1 MRWSVLDLHTHK
13 NQLQTHS
20 NDHKKELMNLALK
33 LHELQTEMSDNIQCI
48 SEHKYICSTII
59 DKISETQEIPKY
71 LADKY
76 KRDVEAVNDAVTSF
90 YKTINA
96 LSEITTVLSV
106 DVTTFDSD
114 TQALLIEINNK
125 FIEKF
130 DTIVTKVNEINTKYN
145 GLSKSVESL
154 REQQIRDTEYI
165 SQHQNWFS
173 NLFFGSRY
181 TIWIIG
187 VIGGLILFIINF
199 LRSVDISFK

>member
-1 MRWSVLDLHTHK
+1 MLDLHTHK

-76 KRDVEAVNDAVTSF
+76 KRDVEAVNDAVTNF

-145 GLSKSVESL
+145 DLSKSVESL
-154 REQQIRDTEYI
+154 REQQLRDTEYI

-181 TIWIIG
+181 IIWIIG
-187 VIGGLILFIINF
+187 AIGGLILFIINF

>member
-1 MRWSVLDLHTHK
+1 MLDLHTHK

-20 NDHKKELMNLALK
+20 NDHKEELMNLALK
-33 LHELQTEMSDNIQCI
+33 LHELQTEMSDNVQCI

-76 KRDVEAVNDAVTSF
+76 KRDVEAVNDAVTNF

-145 GLSKSVESL
+145 DLSKSVESL
-154 REQQIRDTEYI
+154 REQQIRDTKYI

-181 TIWIIG
+181 AIWIIG
-187 VIGGLILFIINF
+187 AIGGLILFIINF

>member
-1 MRWSVLDLHTHK
+1 MLDLHTHK
-13 NQLQTHS
+13 NQLQAHP
-20 NDHKKELMNLALK
+20 NDHKKDLMNLALK
-33 LHELQTEMSDNIQCI
+33 LHELQTEMSNNIQYI

-76 KRDVEAVNDAVTSF
+76 KKDVEAVNEAVTSF
-90 YKTINA
+90 YKTINT
-96 LSEITTVLSV
+96 LSEITTILNV

-130 DTIVTKVNEINTKYN
+130 DTIVTKINEINIKYSD
-145 GLSKSVESL
+145 LSKSVEIL
-154 REQQIRDTEYI
+154 REQQMKDTEYI
-165 SQHQNWFS
+165 SQHRNWFS
-173 NLFFGSRY
+173 NFFFGSKY

-187 VIGGLILFIINF
+187 AIGGLILFIVNF

>member
-76 KRDVEAVNDAVTSF
+76 KRDVEAVNDAVTNF

-145 GLSKSVESL
+145 DLSKSVESL

-187 VIGGLILFIINF
+187 AIGGLILFIINF

>member
-1 MRWSVLDLHTHK
+1 MLDLHTHK

-145 GLSKSVESL
+145 DLSKSVESL

-181 TIWIIG
+181 AIWIIG
-187 VIGGLILFIINF
+187 AIGGLILFIINF

>member
-1 MRWSVLDLHTHK
+1 MLDLHTHK
-13 NQLQTHS
+13 NQLQAHP
-20 NDHKKELMNLALK
+20 NDHKKDLMNLALK
-33 LHELQTEMSDNIQCI
+33 LHELQTEMSNNIQYI

-76 KRDVEAVNDAVTSF
+76 KKDVEAVNEAVTSF
-90 YKTINA
+90 YKTINT
-96 LSEITTVLSV
+96 LSEITTMLNV

-130 DTIVTKVNEINTKYN
+130 DTIVTKINEINIKYSD
-145 GLSKSVESL
+145 LSKSVEIL
-154 REQQIRDTEYI
+154 REQQMKDTEYI
-165 SQHQNWFS
+165 SQHRNWFS
-173 NLFFGSRY
+173 NFFFGSKY
-181 TIWIIG
+181 IIWIIG
-187 VIGGLILFIINF
+187 AIGGLILFIVNF

>member
-1 MRWSVLDLHTHK
+1 MLDLHTYK

-48 SEHKYICSTII
+48 SEHKYICFTII

-76 KRDVEAVNDAVTSF
+76 KRDVETVNDAVTSF

-145 GLSKSVESL
+145 DLSKSVESL

-187 VIGGLILFIINF
+187 AIGGLILFIINF

>member
-1 MRWSVLDLHTHK
+1 MLDLHTHK

-33 LHELQTEMSDNIQCI
+33 LHELHTEMSDNIQCI

-76 KRDVEAVNDAVTSF
+76 KQDVEAVNDAVTNF

-114 TQALLIEINNK
+114 IQALLIEINNK

-145 GLSKSVESL
+145 DLSKSVESL

-181 TIWIIG
+181 AIWIIG
-187 VIGGLILFIINF
+187 AIGGLILFIINF

>member
-1 MRWSVLDLHTHK
+1 MLDLHTHK

-33 LHELQTEMSDNIQCI
+33 LHELQIEMSDNIQCI

-76 KRDVEAVNDAVTSF
+76 KQDVEAVNDAVTSF

-114 TQALLIEINNK
+114 TQVLLIEINNK

-145 GLSKSVESL
+145 DLSKSVESL

-187 VIGGLILFIINF
+187 AIGGLILFIINF

>member
-1 MRWSVLDLHTHK
+1 MLDLHTHK
-13 NQLQTHS
+13 NQLQAHP
-20 NDHKKELMNLALK
+20 NDHKKDLMNLALK
-33 LHELQTEMSDNIQCI
+33 LHELQTEMSNNIQYI

-59 DKISETQEIPKY
+59 DKISETQEISKY

-76 KRDVEAVNDAVTSF
+76 KKDVEAVNEAVTSF
-90 YKTINA
+90 YKTINT
-96 LSEITTVLSV
+96 LSEITTILNV

-130 DTIVTKVNEINTKYN
+130 DTIVTKINEINIKYSD
-145 GLSKSVESL
+145 LSKSVEIL
-154 REQQIRDTEYI
+154 REQQMKDTEYI
-165 SQHQNWFS
+165 SQHRNWFS
-173 NLFFGSRY
+173 NFFFGSKY

-187 VIGGLILFIINF
+187 AIGGLILFIVNF

>member
-1 MRWSVLDLHTHK
+1 MLDLHTHK

-76 KRDVEAVNDAVTSF
+76 KQDVEAVNDAVTNF

-145 GLSKSVESL
+145 DLSKSVESL

-181 TIWIIG
+181 AIWIIG
-187 VIGGLILFIINF
+187 AIGGLILFIINF

>member
-1 MRWSVLDLHTHK
+1 MLDLHTHK

-130 DTIVTKVNEINTKYN
+130 DTIVTKVNEINTKYSDI
-145 GLSKSVESL
+145 SKSVESL
-154 REQQIRDTEYI
+154 REQQLRDTEYI

-181 TIWIIG
+181 AIWIIG
-187 VIGGLILFIINF
+187 AIGGLILFIINF

>member
-1 MRWSVLDLHTHK
+1 MLDLHTHK
-13 NQLQTHS
+13 NQLQAHP
-20 NDHKKELMNLALK
+20 NDHKKDLMNLALK
-33 LHELQTEMSDNIQCI
+33 LHELQTEMSNNIQYI

-76 KRDVEAVNDAVTSF
+76 KKDVEAVNEAVTSF
-90 YKTINA
+90 YKTINT
-96 LSEITTVLSV
+96 LSEITTILNV

-130 DTIVTKVNEINTKYN
+130 DTIVTKINEINIKYSD
-145 GLSKSVESL
+145 LSKSVEIL
-154 REQQIRDTEYI
+154 REQQMKDTEYI
-165 SQHQNWFS
+165 SQHRNWFS
-173 NLFFGSRY
+173 NFFFGSKY
-181 TIWIIG
+181 TIWIIS
-187 VIGGLILFIINF
+187 VIGGLILFIVNF

>member
-1 MRWSVLDLHTHK
+1 MLDLHTHK

-20 NDHKKELMNLALK
+20 NDHSKELMNLALK

-76 KRDVEAVNDAVTSF
+76 KQDVETVNDAVASF

-125 FIEKF
+125 FIEKL
-130 DTIVTKVNEINTKYN
+130 DTIVAKVNEINTKYN
-145 GLSKSVESL
+145 DLSKSVESL
-154 REQQIRDTEYI
+154 HEQQLRDTEYI

>member
-1 MRWSVLDLHTHK
+1 MLDLHTYK
-13 NQLQTHS
+13 NQLQAHP
-20 NDHKKELMNLALK
+20 NDHKKDLMNLALK
-33 LHELQTEMSDNIQCI
+33 LHELQTEMSNNIQYI

-76 KRDVEAVNDAVTSF
+76 KKDVEAVNEAVTSF
-90 YKTINA
+90 YKTINT
-96 LSEITTVLSV
+96 LSEITTILNV

-130 DTIVTKVNEINTKYN
+130 DTIVTKINEINIKYSD
-145 GLSKSVESL
+145 LSKSVEIL
-154 REQQIRDTEYI
+154 REQQMKDTEYI
-165 SQHQNWFS
+165 SQHRNWF
-173 NLFFGSRY
+173 NNFFFGSKY

-187 VIGGLILFIINF
+187 AIGGLILFIVNF
-199 LRSVDISFK
+199 LRSVDINFK

>member
-1 MRWSVLDLHTHK
+1 MLDLHTHK

-181 TIWIIG
+181 AIWIIG
-187 VIGGLILFIINF
+187 AIGGLILFIINF

>member
-1 MRWSVLDLHTHK
+1 MLDLHTHK
-13 NQLQTHS
+13 NQLQAHP
-20 NDHKKELMNLALK
+20 NDHKKDFMNLALK
-33 LHELQTEMSDNIQCI
+33 LHELQTEMSNNIQYI

-76 KRDVEAVNDAVTSF
+76 KKDVEAVNEAVTSF
-90 YKTINA
+90 YKTINT
-96 LSEITTVLSV
+96 LSEITTILNV

-130 DTIVTKVNEINTKYN
+130 DTIVTKINEINIKYSD
-145 GLSKSVESL
+145 LSKSVEIL
-154 REQQIRDTEYI
+154 REQQMKDTEYI
-165 SQHQNWFS
+165 SQHRNWFS
-173 NLFFGSRY
+173 NFFFGSKY
-181 TIWIIG
+181 TIWIISA
-187 VIGGLILFIINF
+187 IGGLILFIVNF

>member
-1 MRWSVLDLHTHK
+1 MLDLHTHK
-13 NQLQTHS
+13 NQLQAHP
-20 NDHKKELMNLALK
+20 NDHKKDLMNLALK
-33 LHELQTEMSDNIQCI
+33 LHELQTEMSNNIQYI

-76 KRDVEAVNDAVTSF
+76 KKDVEAVNEAVTSF
-90 YKTINA
+90 YKTINT
-96 LSEITTVLSV
+96 LSEITTILNV

-130 DTIVTKVNEINTKYN
+130 DTIVTKINEINIKYSD
-145 GLSKSVESL
+145 LSKSVEIL
-154 REQQIRDTEYI
+154 REQQMKDTEYI
-165 SQHQNWFS
+165 SQHRNWFS
-173 NLFFGSRY
+173 NFFFGSKY

-187 VIGGLILFIINF
+187 AIGGLILFIVNF
-199 LRSVDISFK
+199 LRLVDISFK

>member
-1 MRWSVLDLHTHK
+1 MILGDWSSDVCSSDL
-13 NQLQTHS
+13 S
-20 NDHKKELMNLALK
+20 N
-33 LHELQTEMSDNIQCI
+33 NIQYI

-76 KRDVEAVNDAVTSF
+76 KKDVEAVNEAVTSF
-90 YKTINA
+90 YKTINT
-96 LSEITTVLSV
+96 LSEITTILNV

-130 DTIVTKVNEINTKYN
+130 DTIVTKINEINIKYSD
-145 GLSKSVESL
+145 LSKSVEIL
-154 REQQIRDTEYI
+154 REQQMKDTEYI
-165 SQHQNWFS
+165 SQHRNWFS
-173 NLFFGSRY
+173 NFFFGSKY

-187 VIGGLILFIINF
+187 AIGGLILFIVNF

>member
-1 MRWSVLDLHTHK
+1 MLDLHTHK

-48 SEHKYICSTII
+48 SEHKYICFTII

-106 DVTTFDSD
+106 DVTKFDSD
-114 TQALLIEINNK
+114 TQALLIKINNK

-145 GLSKSVESL
+145 DLSKSVESL

-181 TIWIIG
+181 AIWIIG
-187 VIGGLILFIINF
+187 AIGGLILFIINF

>member
-1 MRWSVLDLHTHK
+1 MLDLHTHK
-13 NQLQTHS
+13 NQLQTHL

-145 GLSKSVESL
+145 DLSKSVESL
-154 REQQIRDTEYI
+154 REQQLRDTEYI

-187 VIGGLILFIINF
+187 AIGGLILFIINF

>member
-1 MRWSVLDLHTHK
+1 
-13 NQLQTHS
+13 
-20 NDHKKELMNLALK
+20 MNLALK

-76 KRDVEAVNDAVTSF
+76 KRDVEAVNDAVTNF

-145 GLSKSVESL
+145 DLSKSVESL

-187 VIGGLILFIINF
+187 AIGGLILFIINF

>member
-1 MRWSVLDLHTHK
+1 MLDLHTHK
-13 NQLQTHS
+13 NQLQAHP
-20 NDHKKELMNLALK
+20 NDHKKDLMNLALK
-33 LHELQTEMSDNIQCI
+33 LHELQTEMSNNIQYI

-59 DKISETQEIPKY
+59 DKISEIQEIPKY

-76 KRDVEAVNDAVTSF
+76 KKDVEAVNEAVTSF
-90 YKTINA
+90 YKTINT
-96 LSEITTVLSV
+96 LSEITTILNV

-130 DTIVTKVNEINTKYN
+130 DTIVTKINEINIKYSD
-145 GLSKSVESL
+145 LSKSVEIL
-154 REQQIRDTEYI
+154 REQQMKDTEYI
-165 SQHQNWFS
+165 SQHRNWFS
-173 NLFFGSRY
+173 NFFFGSKY

-187 VIGGLILFIINF
+187 AIGGLILFIVNF

>member
-1 MRWSVLDLHTHK
+1 MLDLNIHE
-13 NQLQTHS
+13 NQLQAHS
-20 NDHKKELMNLALK
+20 NDYKKELMNLALK
-33 LHELQTEMSDNIQCI
+33 LHELQTEMSDHIQCI

-71 LADKY
+71 LVDKY
-76 KRDVEAVNDAVTSF
+76 KQDVEAVNDAVTSF
-90 YKTINA
+90 YKTINT

-106 DVTTFDSD
+106 DVTTFDSDDSD

-130 DTIVTKVNEINTKYN
+130 DTIVTKVNEINIKYN
-145 GLSKSVESL
+145 DLSKSVESL

-173 NLFFGSRY
+173 NFFFGSKY
-181 TIWIIG
+181 TVWIIG
-187 VIGGLILFIINF
+187 TIGGLILFVINF

>member
-1 MRWSVLDLHTHK
+1 MLDLYTHK
-13 NQLQTHS
+13 NQLQAHS
-20 NDHKKELMNLALK
+20 NDQKKELMNLALK

-90 YKTINA
+90 YKTIDA

-145 GLSKSVESL
+145 DLSKSVESL

-173 NLFFGSRY
+173 NFFFGSKY
-181 TIWIIG
+181 TIWIISA
-187 VIGGLILFIINF
+187 IGGLILFVINF

>member
-1 MRWSVLDLHTHK
+1 MLDLHTHK
-13 NQLQTHS
+13 NQLQAHS
-20 NDHKKELMNLALK
+20 NDHKKELINLALK

-145 GLSKSVESL
+145 DLSKSVESL

-173 NLFFGSRY
+173 NFFFGSKY
-181 TIWIIG
+181 IIWIISA
-187 VIGGLILFIINF
+187 IGGLILFVINF

>member
-1 MRWSVLDLHTHK
+1 MLDLHTHK

-20 NDHKKELMNLALK
+20 NDHKEELMNLALK

-76 KRDVEAVNDAVTSF
+76 KRDVEAVNDAVTNF

-145 GLSKSVESL
+145 DLSKSVESL
-154 REQQIRDTEYI
+154 HEQQIQDTEYI

-181 TIWIIG
+181 AIWIISA
-187 VIGGLILFIINF
+187 IGGLILFIINF

>member
-1 MRWSVLDLHTHK
+1 MLDLHTHK

-59 DKISETQEIPKY
+59 DKIPETQEIPKY

-76 KRDVEAVNDAVTSF
+76 KRDVEAVNEAVTSF

-96 LSEITTVLSV
+96 LSEITTILSV

-130 DTIVTKVNEINTKYN
+130 DMIATKVNEINTKYN
-145 GLSKSVESL
+145 DLSKSVESL
-154 REQQIRDTEYI
+154 REQQIKDTEYVL
-165 SQHQNWFS
+165 QHQNWFS
-173 NLFFGSRY
+173 NLIFGSKY

-187 VIGGLILFIINF
+187 AIGGLILFVINF

>member
-1 MRWSVLDLHTHK
+1 MLDLHTYK
-13 NQLQTHS
+13 NQLQAHP
-20 NDHKKELMNLALK
+20 NDHKKDLMNLALK
-33 LHELQTEMSDNIQCI
+33 LHELQTEMSNNIQYI

-76 KRDVEAVNDAVTSF
+76 KKDVEAVNEAVTSF
-90 YKTINA
+90 YKTINT
-96 LSEITTVLSV
+96 LSEITTMLNV

-130 DTIVTKVNEINTKYN
+130 DTIVTKINEINIKYSD
-145 GLSKSVESL
+145 LSKSVEIL
-154 REQQIRDTEYI
+154 REQQMKDTEYI
-165 SQHQNWFS
+165 SQHRNWFS
-173 NLFFGSRY
+173 NFFFGSKY

-187 VIGGLILFIINF
+187 AIGGLILFIVNF

>member
-1 MRWSVLDLHTHK
+1 MLNLHTHK
-13 NQLQTHS
+13 NQLQAHP
-20 NDHKKELMNLALK
+20 NDHKKDLMNLALK
-33 LHELQTEMSDNIQCI
+33 LHELQTEMSNNIQYI

-76 KRDVEAVNDAVTSF
+76 KKDVEAVNEAVTSF
-90 YKTINA
+90 YKTINT
-96 LSEITTVLSV
+96 LSEITTILNV

-130 DTIVTKVNEINTKYN
+130 DTIVTKINEINIKYSD
-145 GLSKSVESL
+145 LSKSVEIL
-154 REQQIRDTEYI
+154 REQQMKDTEYI
-165 SQHQNWFS
+165 SQHRNWFS
-173 NLFFGSRY
+173 NFFFGSKY

-187 VIGGLILFIINF
+187 AIGGLILFIVNF

>member
-145 GLSKSVESL
+145 DLSKSVESL
-154 REQQIRDTEYI
+154 HEQQLRDTEYI

-181 TIWIIG
+181 IIWIIG
-187 VIGGLILFIINF
+187 AIGGLILFIINF

>member
-1 MRWSVLDLHTHK
+1 MLDLHTHK
-13 NQLQTHS
+13 NQLQAYP
-20 NDHKKELMNLALK
+20 NDHKKDLMNLALK
-33 LHELQTEMSDNIQCI
+33 LHELQTEMSNNIQYI

-76 KRDVEAVNDAVTSF
+76 KKDVEAVNEAVTSF
-90 YKTINA
+90 YKTINT
-96 LSEITTVLSV
+96 LSEITTILNV

-130 DTIVTKVNEINTKYN
+130 DTIVTKINEINIKYSD
-145 GLSKSVESL
+145 LSKSVEIL
-154 REQQIRDTEYI
+154 REQQMKDTEYI
-165 SQHQNWFS
+165 SQHRNWFS
-173 NLFFGSRY
+173 NFFFGSKY

-187 VIGGLILFIINF
+187 AIGGLILFIVNF

>member
-1 MRWSVLDLHTHK
+1 MLDLHTHK

-145 GLSKSVESL
+145 DLSKSVESL
-154 REQQIRDTEYI
+154 REQQLRDTEYI

-181 TIWIIG
+181 IIWIIG
-187 VIGGLILFIINF
+187 AIGGLILFIINF

>member
-1 MRWSVLDLHTHK
+1 MLDLHTHK
-13 NQLQTHS
+13 NQLQAHP
-20 NDHKKELMNLALK
+20 NDHKKDLMNLALK
-33 LHELQTEMSDNIQCI
+33 LHELQTEMSNNIQYI

-76 KRDVEAVNDAVTSF
+76 KKDVEAVNEAVTSF
-90 YKTINA
+90 YKTINM
-96 LSEITTVLSV
+96 LSEITTILNV

-130 DTIVTKVNEINTKYN
+130 DTIVTKINEINIKYSD
-145 GLSKSVESL
+145 LSKSVEIL
-154 REQQIRDTEYI
+154 REQQMKDTEYI
-165 SQHQNWFS
+165 SQHRNWFS
-173 NLFFGSRY
+173 NFFFGSKY

-187 VIGGLILFIINF
+187 AIGGLILFIVNF
-199 LRSVDISFK
+199 LRLVDISFK